1 MMAQNL
7 FINKTKKRDNN
18 QERYTLSEKLTVDV
32 LQTVSVTIV

>member
-1 MMAQNL
+1 MAQNL
-7 FINKTKKRDNN
+7 FINKTKKKRDNN